1 MKRTQ
6 FTFYESFFK
15 AVAHIKDG
23 EERACAYDAICAY
36 ALYGEEP
43 GEEIPVTAAIAFE
56 LTKPNL
62 DTARR
67 KAENGKSGGKS
78 KESGS
83 KQEANGSKPKQTEA
97 KRKQEKE
104 EEQEKEEV
112 KGKEKEQYVIPPTPL
127 TGASPQLQA
136 AFSDWLQYKQ
146 ERKEGYKPTGLKA
159 LETQV
164 LNNAKT
170 YGDQAVAD
178 LIRTCMGNNWRGI
191 IFDRLKEQRGGGKRL
206 QGDGPNTSNPFLRY
220 VTGGVDHE

>member
-15 AVAHIKDG
+15 AVSHIKDG
-23 EERACAYDAICAY
+23 VERACAYDAICAY

-43 GEEIPVTAAIAFE
+43 GDEIPVTAAIAFE

-67 KAENGKSGGKS
+67 KAESGKNGGRS
-78 KESGS
+78 KES
-83 KQEANGSKPKQTEA
+83 GSKPKQTEA
-97 KRKQEKE
+97 KRKQVK
-104 EEQEKEEV
+104 EQEKEEV
-112 KGKEKEQYVIPPTPL
+112 KDKEKEQKLSPLPPL
-127 TGASPQLQA
+127 QGASPHLRA
-136 AFSDWLQYKQ
+136 AFADWLQYKQ